1 MKYSDDFLP
10 MNQTKQIRDFVI
22 SNFMFG
28 EGAGLNDDASLI
40 DRGIVD
46 STGMLELIVFLEETF
61 RLKIDPDEMIPE
73 NLDSV
78 TKAAAFVSRK
88 TAPAQVQA

>member
-1 MKYSDDFLP
+1 
-10 MNQTKQIRDFVI
+10 
-22 SNFMFG
+22 
-28 EGAGLNDDASLI
+28 
-40 DRGIVD
+40 
-46 STGMLELIVFLEETF
+46 MLELIVFLEETF